1 MANDPNA
8 GVSQQEWQNF
18 MSTMQA
24 QNAALTQQ
32 LGAAQAHI
40 AQTNQSLHDAAIE
53 QLEPEKKAAQLQA
66 ELNAIKTYGAQAQ
79 AQQMSND
86 VWQRR
91 DAEAAAHLLQ
101 TAGMNGD
108 EPGLYRQPWDVN
120 WMPRY
125 AASVKSFINNRRS
138 QNNNNP
144 RNNPANAANV
154 GNGTGSGLPEID
166 ADKAS
171 GADLI
176 MFALQKGKA

>member
-1 MANDPNA
+1 MASDPNA
-8 GVSQQEWQNF
+8 GVSQAEWQQF
-18 MSTMQA
+18 MGTMQA

-32 LGAAQAHI
+32 LSAAQAHI
-40 AQTNQSLHDAAIE
+40 TQTNQALHDAAVE
-53 QLEPEKKAAQLQA
+53 QLEPEKKAQQLQA
-66 ELNAIKTYGAQAQ
+66 ELNMIKTMGAQAQ
-79 AQQMSND
+79 QQQMSNE

-91 DAEAAAHLLQ
+91 DAEAAAHLLM
-101 TAGMNGD
+101 ASGMNGD

-125 AASVKSFINNRRS
+125 AASIKNFINTRRS
-138 QNNNNP
+138 QNNGNP
-144 RNNPANAANV
+144 RNNPANIANV

-176 MFALQKGKA
+176 AFALQRGKS